1 MVASCQASGY
11 GGGAGGYGGS
21 AGGGVGGGGG
31 SSGGSGVGP
40 VSGFGG
46 GPVTAA
52 VQSSHTVEIRHVNVP
67 MELPQPQIV
76 EVEAG
81 NLPLTIHFKSA
92 SSALNVVQTHQPGLA
107 GDPQH
112 TTSEDEPHRL
122 VHEVTKPVIQ
132 EVREIITP
140 YRRVIQEI
148 KPVQEEI
155 QTIIAKGEPR
165 PNLDAASLAAG
176 GFGGSGGV
184 SGGGG
189 GFGGTSGSG
198 LGGGLKTAVSGHYAA
213 AATNNQQSSITASH
227 SRSSSS
233 KSANS
238 QSAATGSVSYFNDGL
253 SGVAFAQA
261 GSPVATSSSSS
272 SSGTK
277 SSSSSASGSSIR
289 IIEGGSSRSSGL
301 SSINAYKSRA

>member
-1 MVASCQASGY
+1 MFISSCH
-11 GGGAGGYGGS
+11 AGGYGGAS
-21 AGGGVGGGGG
+21 SGSYGGG
-31 SSGGSGVGP
+31 SATGGGAVGP

-107 GDPQH
+107 GEAQH

-165 PNLDAASLAAG
+165 PNPQDAFANQVGSVGSLGGLGSGLKGGHYASASNTNPQAASLA
-176 GFGGSGGV
+176 
-184 SGGGG
+184 
-189 GFGGTSGSG
+189 G
-198 LGGGLKTAVSGHYAA
+198 LQRTP
-213 AATNNQQSSITASH
+213 SSN
-227 SRSSSS
+227 S
-233 KSANS
+233 KSTAP
-238 QSAATGSVSYFNDGL
+238 AAGAVSYFNDQL
-253 SGVAFAQA
+253 SGISFAQT
-261 GSPVATSSSSS
+261 SPSLSPQAQTSSSS
-272 SSGTK
+272 T
-277 SSSSSASGSSIR
+277 SSSAKTSSAQSNGAGSIR
-289 IIEGGSSRSSGL
+289 ILEGGNSRSSGL
-301 SSINAYKSRA
+301 SSINAY